1 MGEQKSNSEIKINT
15 SNVLQYLQVFNGI
28 FNLTDKELEILT
40 LFVEVNTSDNLC
52 SIENKKIV
60 AEKLNIEDPNTL
72 NNYVKR
78 LKDKGAIVLTDN
90 KYKLTKVLTI
100 RPNTTIKII
109 KNF

>member
-40 LFVEVNTSDNLC
+40 LFVEVNTSDNLY

>member
-60 AEKLNIEDPNTL
+60 AEKLNIEDPNML
-72 NNYVKR
+72 R
-78 LKDKGAIVLTDN
+78 G
-90 KYKLTKVLTI
+90 
-100 RPNTTIKII
+100 
-109 KNF
+109 